1 MREIFSFSNLG
12 IRIFRAARNFNCV
25 ISAFP
30 VEVSSSP
37 PGIHSFLEGTATAT
51 GSQLTRTLPPFV
63 SAPATVSLLPS
74 AFGSLTS
81 GAALSAIFSDGTKL
95 KVAEFLP
102 FLAYFSQQFL
112 LMPTSR
118 SPLPFLH
125 KEFNRIET
133 RGSGCEGGKRMREIE
148 CLRNLCRLANEFCL
162 MAHPEFGCHYPI
174 GTGKSFKDRHGQAH
188 AHEYTSA
195 FGNRSGDFCVG
206 KLIAATYA

>member
-1 MREIFSFSNLG
+1 MVDLCWTKPSTFHCLDDERDFQFSNLG

-95 KVAEFLP
+95 KGAEFLP
-102 FLAYFSQQFL
+102 IFGIVF
-112 LMPTSR
+112 TVV
-118 SPLPFLH
+118 SPCANFQEYRYHFFTKNSTGL
-125 KEFNRIET
+125 KQEARDVREG
-133 RGSGCEGGKRMREIE
+133 RG
-148 CLRNLCRLANEFCL
+148 
-162 MAHPEFGCHYPI
+162 
-174 GTGKSFKDRHGQAH
+174 
-188 AHEYTSA
+188 
-195 FGNRSGDFCVG
+195 
-206 KLIAATYA
+206 